1 MFSLFKNSLLI
12 LALALAAQAADA
24 ATFSMKRGLN
34 LDLWM
39 TWPQEDRWDKPEAM
53 LPFPE
58 WRQKLTDRDLAALK
72 AAGFDFLRMP
82 VDPAPFLSKRT
93 EAFRDRLV
101 ASVVES
107 ARTINAAG

>member
-1 MFSLFKNSLLI
+1 MSPMLGLFKNSLLI
-12 LALALAAQAADA
+12 VALTFATQPAAA

-39 TWPQEDRWDKPEAM
+39 TWPQEDRWGEPETM

-58 WRQKLTDRDLAALK
+58 WRQKLTDKDLAALK

-93 EAFRDRLV
+93 AAFRDRLV
-101 ASVVES
+101 ASVVDS
-107 ARTINAAG
+107 A